1 MHRLLLIVIFFLVG
15 CATVGVPV
23 SDTELRKEAIDLKQ
37 KAELYR
43 IEQEK
48 RIIEIGTK
56 LLKLYPDPLPL
67 EFKYKRSPII
77 NAYCS
82 GKKIVIFEGLIST
95 LKSDDELAMILAHE
109 IGHAVRNHVAKSML
123 ASIPGLILGIGLS
136 VVTGVNVTQPVM
148 DITTKP
154 YARSLET
161 EADFIGTLLAY
172 EAGYDPL
179 ILPKV
184 MERIAI
190 RFGDTKLNKYGRTH
204 PPTPQRTAMIKKEL
218 EALQNGK
225 LIPDIVFSILSR
237 KSSLPCEKY
246 TKEQL
251 IDTCKFIGYS
261 YEEREDEII
270 KVKIPRGSDLKFLLS
285 NGKVVK
291 MIE

>member
-1 MHRLLLIVIFFLVG
+1 
-15 CATVGVPV
+15 
-23 SDTELRKEAIDLKQ
+23 
-37 KAELYR
+37 
-43 IEQEK
+43 
-48 RIIEIGTK
+48 
-56 LLKLYPDPLPL
+56 
-67 EFKYKRSPII
+67 
-77 NAYCS
+77 
-82 GKKIVIFEGLIST
+82 
-95 LKSDDELAMILAHE
+95 
-109 IGHAVRNHVAKSML
+109 
-123 ASIPGLILGIGLS
+123 
-136 VVTGVNVTQPVM
+136 M